1 MVGITQTSDGRQ
13 WRVGD
18 GRCIEPVGRSCCT
31 VKTLSRGG
39 LIFPMHLTSV
49 SSSARYAL
57 SAVPTSEAMP
67 T

>member
-13 WRVGD
+13 SRVGD

-39 LIFPMHLTSV
+39 RIFPIHLTCV
-49 SSSARYAL
+49 GSSARYAL
-57 SAVPTSEAMP
+57 SAVPTSEAML